1 MKDSFHLRN
10 RLYYTG
16 WIITA
21 PFQPW
26 RRVNNVSP
34 PIAQHSLLGVLVLES
49 TWKQKTYL
57 QLCARP
63 THSHSHF
70 TWKKHRGKSR
80 VLISSSQYAFQ
91 SAPGLQRLYGASPGS
106 PRSPLFFHDKRC
118 DSSSIHRIFPFP
130 TFYSI
135 LPQ

>member
-10 RLYYTG
+10 RLSYTG

-106 PRSPLFFHDKRC
+106 PRLAHSNNLVIVLGRGSAQLSRAQVNRH
-118 DSSSIHRIFPFP
+118 
-130 TFYSI
+130 
-135 LPQ
+135 L

>member
-106 PRSPLFFHDKRC
+106 PRLSHSNNLVIVLGRGSAQLSRAQVNRH
-118 DSSSIHRIFPFP
+118 
-130 TFYSI
+130 
-135 LPQ
+135 L